1 MNKTDKILREVGP
14 QEIRERKPFAFFGW
28 EGDGAFSFISI
39 SDGYWEAAK
48 ILLERMNSESNKISL
63 LDTLIYPLFF
73 NYRHSIE
80 TYLKALFFT
89 YGDQA
94 DEERKTFLNL
104 GHNLLSL
111 WTKLKPFL
119 TERKERAGCS
129 VDLSVIENYIKSVNK
144 FDRGSMMM
152 RYPITKNLKSNKG
165 KEYRLDF
172 NSFGKS
178 MNELCDSLR
187 ELDFYISNLMDEE
200 ATPEE
205 LRDYLE
211 VFEKYKDNIDEFL
224 LLLKEESEKESEDEI
239 ITDLFDDIESLLDEE
254 MLGTDK
260 YLQNSEPDLLILLKS
275 LYYGGRLV
283 KENSVRLS
291 KDPISRRK
299 EFVRLCNNLLKEN
312 RLSFGEEPNNELNI
326 EGKMASSLLK
336 DISESISIL
345 TLEGEIK
352 KD

>member
-1 MNKTDKILREVGP
+1 M
-14 QEIRERKPFAFFGW
+14 
-28 EGDGAFSFISI
+28 
-39 SDGYWEAAK
+39 
-48 ILLERMNSESNKISL
+48 
-63 LDTLIYPLFF
+63 
-73 NYRHSIE
+73 
-80 TYLKALFFT
+80 
-89 YGDQA
+89 
-94 DEERKTFLNL
+94 
-104 GHNLLSL
+104 
-111 WTKLKPFL
+111 KPFL
-119 TERKERAGCS
+119 TERKEKAGCS
-129 VDLSVIENYIKSVNK
+129 VDLSVIEDYIKSVNK
-144 FDRGSMMM
+144 FDCVSMMM

-172 NSFGKS
+172 NNFGKR
-178 MNELCDSLR
+178 MNELCNSLR
-187 ELDFYISNLMDEE
+187 ELNYYISNLMDEE
-200 ATPEE
+200 ATQEE

-224 LLLKEESEKESEDEI
+224 LLLKEESEKESKELITVSFNNLGSFLNKEMSKIDE
-239 ITDLFDDIESLLDEE
+239 
-254 MLGTDK
+254 
-260 YLQNSEPDLLILLKS
+260 YLQISEPDLLILLKS